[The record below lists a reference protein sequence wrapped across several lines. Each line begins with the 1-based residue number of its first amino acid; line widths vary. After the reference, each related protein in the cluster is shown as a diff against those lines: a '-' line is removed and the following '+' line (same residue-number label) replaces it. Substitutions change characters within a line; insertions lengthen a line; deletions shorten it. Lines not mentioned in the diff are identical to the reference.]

1 MGARANFF
9 LSCEATAK
17 LSSNKMLGD
26 AIADLFPGVPLGIVN
41 IHTQVACWGGRAAR
55 GDVVSF
61 IADGTMMF
69 GELLVTI
76 GVEHDTVNTSAL
88 YSIIALWRFLSRS
101 GQWVNFNTEDGD
113 KVVKIRTND
122 SLRGVHTHR
131 MARDGI
137 TCLVHFPECCK

>member
-1 MGARANFF
+1 
-9 LSCEATAK
+9 
-17 LSSNKMLGD
+17 MLGD

-41 IHTQVACWGGRAAR
+41 IHTQVACLGGRAAR

-113 KVVKIRTND
+113 KVVKIRTDD
-122 SLRGVHTHR
+122 SLR
-131 MARDGI
+131 
-137 TCLVHFPECCK
+137 